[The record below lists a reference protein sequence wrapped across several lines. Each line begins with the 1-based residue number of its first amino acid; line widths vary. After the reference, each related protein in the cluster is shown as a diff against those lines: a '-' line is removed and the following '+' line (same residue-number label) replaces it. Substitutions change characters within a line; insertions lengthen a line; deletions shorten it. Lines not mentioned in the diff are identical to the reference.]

1 MPPPRRGGGTTQTEP
16 SRQNGPPEL
25 SDYSAVKKA
34 LSEGT
39 PPQML
44 CMTCPWDRNCVN
56 PPAMTSAEID
66 AQLKDATEKDKL
78 AAAED
83 PSGQRMPVG
92 TLMAALVY
100 AGKDTAIDA
109 CPVLGLRLRSGDGRK
124 LADKIRADMQAWSD
138 Q

>member
-1 MPPPRRGGGTTQTEP
+1 VT
-16 SRQNGPPEL
+16 
-25 SDYSAVKKA
+25 DYNAVKKA

-66 AQLKDATEKDKL
+66 AQIAAASAKDKA

-83 PSGQRMPVG
+83 PSGQQMPVG
-92 TLMAALVY
+92 TLMTVLAY
-100 AGKDTAIDA
+100 AGKDTSISA

-124 LADKIRADMQAWSD
+124 LADSVRAQMQAWD
-138 Q
+138 DK